1 MSEEDADELL
11 ENNDWSKWSDARDL
25 LQTAAD
31 IGAKDTAS
39 SIAMWLET
47 SGQYDLAKTV
57 RKRWG

>member
-1 MSEEDADELL
+1 MSGDEADELL
-11 ENNDWSKWSDARDL
+11 KNNDWATWSDARYL

-31 IGAKDTAS
+31 IGAKDTAGL
-39 SIAMWLET
+39 IAVWLES